1 MSDHN
6 EPIHVLNRRVALY
19 QPAQGFRTSLDSVML
34 AAACPA
40 KAGQSVLDL
49 GCGVGSAGLCLA
61 SRVPG
66 IHLTGV
72 EIQADHVALA
82 EKNAA
87 LNGVPAAFTCADIRH
102 YKGPLQNHVI
112 CNPPFSEA
120 GKHLPSPSSAK
131 AMARG
136 HIEADCSLKD
146 WIDAG
151 FRNLKNGGS
160 LTLIHMAAE
169 THTIVQALGKRFGAV
184 EIIPLWPRAGV
195 PAKRVILRAI
205 KNRKTQAVIHP
216 GLVLHEAD
224 GAYTAAADRILRDGG
239 ALA

>member
-87 LNGVPAAFTCADIRH
+87 LNGVPAAFTCADIRD
-102 YKGPLQNHVI
+102 YRGAPQNHVI

-131 AMARG
+131 ALARG
-136 HIEADCSLKD
+136 HIEADCTLKD

-169 THTIVQALGKRFGAV
+169 THTIIQALGKRFGAV